1 MRIFFIVL
9 LTTLCSCH
17 TVKTTTDNFAKS
29 KVDVEN
35 SSAENVDNS
44 IEKVEEVKTEC
55 GSHLITYDTSKP
67 VDVKTGRP
75 PIQSELISE
84 KKIWSESECKAKSN
98 SQITTIHKSNV
109 KTESKN
115 QTTQKPIINWIEW
128 VIVGVG
134 LTIALLLIWK
144 FGWSN
149 LTRRF

>member
-1 MRIFFIVL
+1 MRILFIVL
-9 LTTLCSCH
+9 LTALCSCS
-17 TVKTTTDNFAKS
+17 TVKTTSDKFAKT
-29 KVDVEN
+29 KVEAEN
-35 SSAENVDNS
+35 SSTENADNS
-44 IEKVEEVKTEC
+44 FQKIDEVKTES

-84 KKIWSESECKAKSN
+84 KKTWRESECKAKSN
-98 SQITTIHKSNV
+98 SQITTKHKSNV

-115 QTTQKPIINWIEW
+115 QTTQKPNINWIEW

-149 LTRRF
+149 LIRRF